1 MNILEFCETF
11 KISLAKAKRMD
22 KAGVLRLDENM
33 SDEETAI
40 RAALAKGQPLTAFQ
54 LCALVE
60 RPGLLLDLGR
70 YAGRAET
77 LLSELGD
84 AKGGTASREVSA
96 AILHAARGDDKA
108 VGILVRWMQ
117 RNIPAR
123 GSVSHSYLATRLL
136 LGVPEN
142 LRKFEA
148 PRLPRAIFHCRKN
161 PELTGWYT
169 VHQHGKRTFT
179 TYHRPKGFDL

>member
-11 KISLAKAKRMD
+11 RISLAKAKRMD

-60 RPGLLLDLGR
+60 RPGLLLSLGR

-84 AKGGTASREVSA
+84 VREETAPREVSA
-96 AILHAARGDDKA
+96 AILHAARGDDRA
-108 VGILVRWMQ
+108 VSVLAEWIKGI
-117 RNIPAR
+117 IPSR
-123 GSVSHSYLATRLL
+123 GSVSHSYIATRLL

-142 LRKFEA
+142 LRKFEV
-148 PRLPRAIFHCRKN
+148 PRLPRAIFYCRKG
-161 PELTGWYT
+161 EALQGWFT
-169 VHQHGKRTFT
+169 VHEQGKRTFT
-179 TYHRPKGFDL
+179 LYHRPKGFDL